1 MDDKSP
7 LSGMYLRVKVPDIAI
22 WPPGYTISYANL
34 HSSTDSKF
42 SAEHPNVVHMTVKP
56 QEVVDE
62 EDAKG
67 SKAHLNRDREAGER
81 SPGCR
86 CVIL

>member
-1 MDDKSP
+1 MISFGKLLDDKSP
-7 LSGMYLRVKVPDIAI
+7 LAGMCRTGVKVMDIMLI
-22 WPPGYTISYANL
+22 EGS
-34 HSSTDSKF
+34 DSKF
-42 SAEHPNVVHMTVKP
+42 SRDHPNVVHMTVKP

-67 SKAHLNRDREAGER
+67 AKAQYSHGREASER

>member
-1 MDDKSP
+1 M
-7 LSGMYLRVKVPDIAI
+7 
-22 WPPGYTISYANL
+22 ISL
-34 HSSTDSKF
+34 HYQVRLLFSREVSADNADSKF
-42 SAEHPNVVHMTVKP
+42 SKDAPNVVHMTVKP
-56 QEVVDE
+56 QEMIDE

-67 SKAHLNRDREAGER
+67 AKAQYSRERETNER

>member
-1 MDDKSP
+1 
-7 LSGMYLRVKVPDIAI
+7 
-22 WPPGYTISYANL
+22 
-34 HSSTDSKF
+34 
-42 SAEHPNVVHMTVKP
+42 MTVKP

-67 SKAHLNRDREAGER
+67 AKAQYSREGEANER

>member
-1 MDDKSP
+1 MISRLFLVCV
-7 LSGMYLRVKVPDIAI
+7 LSQMNGCY
-22 WPPGYTISYANL
+22 GYRLLILTTRL
-34 HSSTDSKF
+34 DSKF
-42 SAEHPNVVHMTVKP
+42 SKEHPNVVHMTVKP

-67 SKAHLNRDREAGER
+67 AKAQYSREREASER

>member
-1 MDDKSP
+1 MIK
-7 LSGMYLRVKVPDIAI
+7 LRFPVSQHRSLYREVSMLIHD
-22 WPPGYTISYANL
+22 TE
-34 HSSTDSKF
+34 SSLTHD
-42 SAEHPNVVHMTVKP
+42 APNVIHMTVKP

-67 SKAHLNRDREAGER
+67 GKSYSARDRETTDR

>member
-1 MDDKSP
+1 MCRKDLKTTNTMLIEGP
-7 LSGMYLRVKVPDIAI
+7 
-22 WPPGYTISYANL
+22 
-34 HSSTDSKF
+34 DSKF
-42 SAEHPNVVHMTVKP
+42 SRDHPNVVHMTVKP

-67 SKAHLNRDREAGER
+67 AKAQYSQGREASER